1 MVLRVG
7 GLATGMDID
16 ATVKELM
23 KAHRVPLDKLKQK
36 EQLVTWKRNDYF
48 DINKKMYDYRNNKLF
63 KFTLEGELSS
73 KKAEVTGDAGAV
85 SVKATPSTSVGTLSI
100 QVVGLAQAATNHSS
114 ASIKK
119 DASFDPAQTL
129 ASQRTKLDSFTSNTF
144 KINGKEI
151 TFDPAT
157 DSLNSVL
164 AKINSQSNVSAFY
177 DSATGQVSFMAKET
191 GLVNGP
197 EDKKY
202 ISFDGDFL
210 TSALKVDK
218 TNTTNAKAAVDADLI
233 INGLRTTR
241 TSNTFTMNGAEIT
254 LKSVGSSVVT
264 VSNDVDKT
272 VDAIKKFVDEYNEF
286 LKTLQDKV
294 NETRYRDF
302 APLSDEQKTDMK
314 DKEIELW
321 EEKSKSG
328 MLRNDPYISGA
339 ISSLRTAAI
348 STVDNGSKYN
358 SLYAIGIETGNYSE
372 NGKLYLKDEEKLR
385 KAIAED
391 PNAIVALFSA
401 NGNGNSGQGDVGIAD
416 RMYASLKTTMDQ
428 FKTTA
433 GLEGTTTDNK
443 DQSILGQ
450 QLYKMDTDIRNL
462 EKRLIDIEDRY
473 YRQFTAM
480 EKAISTYNS
489 QSSYL
494 SSMFTSNQ

>member
-36 EQLVTWKRNDYF
+36 EQLVNWKRNDYF

-73 KKAEVTGDAGAV
+73 KKADVTGDAGAV
-85 SVKATPSTSVGTLSI
+85 SVKATPNTSVGTLSI

-129 ASQRTKLDSFTSNTF
+129 ASQASKINGFTSNTI

-151 TFDPAT
+151 KIDPAT

-164 AKINSQSNVSAFY
+164 AKINNQSNVSAFY

-191 GLVNGP
+191 GLVNNSA
-197 EDKKY
+197 DNKY
-202 ISFDGDFL
+202 ISFEGDFL
-210 TSALKVDK
+210 TSALKVE
-218 TNTTNAKAAVDADLI
+218 TNSTNAKAAVDADLF

-264 VSNDVDKT
+264 ISNDVDKT

-321 EEKSKSG
+321 EGKAKSG

-391 PNAIVALFSA
+391 PGAIVALFSA
-401 NGNGNSGQGDVGIAD
+401 NGNGKNDKSDVGIAD

-433 GLEGTTTDNK
+433 GLEGTITDNK

-480 EKAISTYNS
+480 EKAISSYNS

-494 SSMFTSNQ
+494 TSMFTNNQ